1 MFHHIL
7 IPISSEYYSKQVL
20 ERSAFIADKFQSDI
34 TLVYIIEKKTLD
46 KTDKRINGFRTSYDI
61 DETKREIIREQKKTA
76 DTLIFANAKQ
86 FFKNRNIPVTYEI
99 AEGEFSTVVR
109 SRLNRDA
116 FDLILMG
123 FEKECLLHYRL
134 FNDVNIPIWIESGY
148 EPTSILAICSNLA
161 PNQKVPE
168 ISLELS
174 KKLGWS
180 LDMMYVVDIQ
190 DTVVVDALGRRS
202 ERKPENSLISEGE
215 QFVTQMNRQG
225 IDTHLLR
232 GSLEKE
238 TIRAAEKSGETLVI
252 LGREQKKKRVLGVP
266 MKSVKKKIAEKCR
279 YSLLFMN

>member
-7 IPISSEYYSKQVL
+7 IPISSEYYSKQVFK
-20 ERSAFIADKFQSDI
+20 RSAFLAEKFQSDI
-34 TLVYIIEKKTLD
+34 TLMYIIEKKTLD

-76 DTLIFANAKQ
+76 DTLVFADAKQ
-86 FFKNRNIPVTYEI
+86 FFEKRNIPVTYEI
-99 AEGEFSTVVR
+99 EEGEFSSVVR
-109 SRLNRDA
+109 SRLDRND

-134 FNDVNIPIWIESGY
+134 FKDVDIPIWIESGY
-148 EPTSILAICSNLA
+148 EPTSILAVCSNLA

-168 ISLELS
+168 ISVELS
-174 KKLGWS
+174 KKLGWT

-202 ERKPENSLISEGE
+202 ERKPEKSLISEGE
-215 QFVTQMNRQG
+215 QFITHMNKQG
-225 IDTHLLR
+225 VDVHLLK

-238 TIRAAEKSGETLVI
+238 TIRAAEQSGDSLVI
-252 LGREQKKKRVLGVP
+252 LGREQKKKRKLGVP
-266 MKSVKKKIAEKCR
+266 LKSVKKKIAEKCR
-279 YSLLFMN
+279 YSLLYLN